1 MPKPLQ
7 TPSLKALRAFEV
19 AGRLLNQRKAADV
32 LCVTPSALSH
42 QIRALEEYLGLA
54 LFIRLPKGLKLT
66 AAGSKLLPQLTLAF
80 DGIDQAIDSL
90 QQDQRNKI
98 LTVSMLST
106 FAMRWFIP
114 RLYRFRLLHPDIE
127 VRISTSIE
135 LVDFNKEDIDCAI
148 RSGQGTWRG
157 TQSLR
162 LLDEQFAPVCSPAL
176 ISSEQPLSTPQQL
189 SKHTLLHSKLRPNDW
204 QTWLTSVDLPNLKGA
219 QQLEFETRNFAIAAA
234 IRGLGIA
241 IIDPLL
247 VEEELKDSRLI
258 QPFKHTMP
266 SSRAYYLVWPENRP
280 PSPELSAFRSWLLSE
295 VGIAETV

>member
-162 LLDEQFAPVCSPAL
+162 LLDEQFAPVCSPA
-176 ISSEQPLSTPQQL
+176 
-189 SKHTLLHSKLRPNDW
+189 
-204 QTWLTSVDLPNLKGA
+204 
-219 QQLEFETRNFAIAAA
+219 
-234 IRGLGIA
+234 
-241 IIDPLL
+241 
-247 VEEELKDSRLI
+247 
-258 QPFKHTMP
+258 
-266 SSRAYYLVWPENRP
+266 
-280 PSPELSAFRSWLLSE
+280 
-295 VGIAETV
+295 